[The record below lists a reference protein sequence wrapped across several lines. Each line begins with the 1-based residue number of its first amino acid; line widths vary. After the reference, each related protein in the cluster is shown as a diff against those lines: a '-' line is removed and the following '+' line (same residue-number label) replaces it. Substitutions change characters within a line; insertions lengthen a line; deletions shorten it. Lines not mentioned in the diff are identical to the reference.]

1 MLSFWLQF
9 IRTLTF
15 YSISAVIFTMCNHC
29 NYSFQLI
36 TIPTK
41 PGSSNPVGNRNFHF
55 GVSSLNVNTS
65 NPLQGIIECIKH
77 PDRKGNKLSSYGPLE
92 SKISI
97 AATEDVYENTRNRM
111 AQVDAERKDVRYRS
125 HVTL

>member
-1 MLSFWLQF
+1 M
-9 IRTLTF
+9 
-15 YSISAVIFTMCNHC
+15 
-29 NYSFQLI
+29 
-36 TIPTK
+36 
-41 PGSSNPVGNRNFHF
+41 NRKFRF

-77 PDRKGNKLSSYGPLE
+77 PDRKGNKLVSYGSLE

-111 AQVDAERKDVRYRS
+111 AQVDAERKDVRYKL
-125 HVTL
+125 T